1 MTDADAD
8 VEVQVWDKT
17 RTHRVW
23 VGDPIRLVATARHNQ
38 QPTAALVLPIDHAR
52 VEQLMA
58 PGARV
63 VCRYRDEHLL
73 GGPVRSLRTEG
84 GADDRRVTF
93 EIEDDWRL
101 LTRLLAW
108 QVPTSPVE
116 NQSAA
121 EYHVI
126 SGPAE
131 TVAKTLLGAAIT
143 RLGLPITVAPTQGR
157 GSTITV
163 RARMDRP
170 ADVLL
175 PAIDQAGIGLT
186 VQQTGS
192 TGWVL
197 DAYEPTTWPGILSES
212 AGTVTSLT
220 WSRTAPTATRVVL
233 AADGEGTARNHRRL
247 IASAREAEWGDIIE
261 TLIDARDL
269 KVSDPGFAAAATARM
284 QEALAAGAPL
294 TGVSVSL
301 AEAGRFRYGGPDG
314 LHVGDKVAFQLAPG
328 VAPITDVL
336 RAATLTWDRA
346 GTRITPVIGDRRD
359 DPNEPIARAIAAAH
373 RGLRALQTRR

>member
-1 MTDADAD
+1 VVNDG
-8 VEVQVWDKT
+8 EVVIEVWDKT
-17 RTHRVW
+17 RTARVW
-23 VGDPIRLVATARHNQ
+23 VGDPIHLAATPRHNQ
-38 QPTAALVLPIDHAR
+38 QPTASLVLPIDHQR

-73 GGPVRSLRTEG
+73 GGPVRSLRTDG
-84 GADDRRVTF
+84 GAGDRRVTF

-101 LTRLLAW
+101 LTRVLAW
-108 QVPTSPVE
+108 QVPTSPIT
-116 NQSAA
+116 NQSAS
-121 EYHVI
+121 EYHVVT
-126 SGPAE
+126 GPAE

-157 GSTITV
+157 GGTITV

-186 VQQTGS
+186 VRQSGS

-197 DAYEPTTWPGILSES
+197 DAYEPTTWPGILAES
-212 AGTVTSLT
+212 AGTVTDLT

-233 AADGEGTARNHRRL
+233 AADGEGTARNHRARVD
-247 IASAREAEWGDIIE
+247 AAREDEWGDVIE
-261 TLIDARDL
+261 VFVDARDL
-269 KVSDPGFAAAATARM
+269 KAADPGFAAAATGRM

-294 TGVSVSL
+294 TGLSVSL

-314 LHVGDKVAFQLAPG
+314 LHVGDEVPFELAPG
-328 VAPITDVL
+328 TAPVTDVL
-336 RAATLTWDRA
+336 RAATLTWNRA
-346 GTRITPVIGDRRD
+346 GARVTPVIGERRD
-359 DPNEPIARAIAAAH
+359 DPNTQTARALVAAH